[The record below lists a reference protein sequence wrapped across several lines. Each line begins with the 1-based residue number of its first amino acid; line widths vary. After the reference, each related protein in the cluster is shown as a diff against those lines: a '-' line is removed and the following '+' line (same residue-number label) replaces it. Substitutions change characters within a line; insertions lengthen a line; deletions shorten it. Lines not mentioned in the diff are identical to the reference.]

1 MDEIGQ
7 FLQRIVEK
15 KNPSNLPTFT
25 DDHFMFES
33 KQWSC
38 PTIFLVWS
46 IQSWSKLRQDSMI
59 MSTRRLE
66 RSSLV
71 FSLWTWTSRCCN
83 CFSSSS
89 IRL

>member
-1 MDEIGQ
+1 MKLGNFCNELSKRKIQ
-7 FLQRIVEK
+7 ATY
-15 KNPSNLPTFT
+15 PFT